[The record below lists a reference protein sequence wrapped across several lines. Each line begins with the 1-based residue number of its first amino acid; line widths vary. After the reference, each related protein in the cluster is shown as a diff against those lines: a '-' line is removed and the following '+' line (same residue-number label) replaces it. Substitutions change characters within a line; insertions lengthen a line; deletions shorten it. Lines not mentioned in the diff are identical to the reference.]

1 MSPFLR
7 GECARPTPQENNASD
22 WMDGTLEGGRDSSFS
37 PSLVDGPRS
46 HNPHSSLPSLSL
58 CHPVGQPRSGDR
70 DLNFSSKTQQA
81 DEDKRRRRKI
91 RITDHLSSRIHLLF
105 GVCSSKFSL
114 GLSLMQLLEAGAIV
128 AEKLLSCEL
137 ILRVVRSSFRLT
149 LASQP
154 AIFANGLKN

>member
-1 MSPFLR
+1 MLR
-7 GECARPTPQENNASD
+7 IG
-22 WMDGTLEGGRDSSFS
+22 WMGLWKEGGTVRF
-37 PSLVDGPRS
+37 PPRS
-46 HNPHSSLPSLSL
+46 LMVPAATILIPLCLPYLSLSVAWS
-58 CHPVGQPRSGDR
+58 VGQPRSGDR

-137 ILRVVRSSFRLT
+137 ILRDVRSSFRLT